1 MPPPKLVFYR
11 PSPQFFCI
19 RFSAR
24 IRSRKEKRKGERERT
39 PSPQER
45 GMAKKRTREE
55 EEDVCRKFFPLS
67 LPPSPLPSSIPRR
80 LLLVFVFAS
89 LSVSS
94 SSSSG
99 DIPGQIPKL
108 SNTIFSS
115 DILMASIYWQRCLLL
130 PFNVIIRLKRRF
142 FNIPEKRAFLGTPQR
157 WLGTQKRERSY
168 CERSSHQT
176 TTKTRPP
183 TDRDAL
189 FFPPLFA
196 PFWNGNHR

>member
-1 MPPPKLVFYR
+1 
-11 PSPQFFCI
+11 
-19 RFSAR
+19 
-24 IRSRKEKRKGERERT
+24 
-39 PSPQER
+39 
-45 GMAKKRTREE
+45 MAKKRTREE

-108 SNTIFSS
+108 SDTIFSS

-142 FNIPEKRAFLGTPQR
+142 FNIPEKKGLSRYTSTLV
-157 WLGTQKRERSY
+157 
-168 CERSSHQT
+168 
-176 TTKTRPP
+176 
-183 TDRDAL
+183 
-189 FFPPLFA
+189 
-196 PFWNGNHR
+196 GNAKAGKELLRTLLPSDDDENATSDG